1 MEGRVA
7 SVGWVLREFGERT
20 GALARAA
27 PQRRYLWT
35 DAFAVCTWITLHRAT
50 GDREHLAAA
59 LRLVERVHATLGRH
73 RGDDPR
79 RGWISGLDE
88 PLGLEHPT
96 RGGLRIGKPLPERSA
111 DEPFDERLE
120 WERDGQYFHY
130 LTQWMRA
137 LLAVSRASADG
148 RYLLWAIELAR
159 AAHAGFVL
167 GRSAGGR
174 QRMVWK
180 ASIDLT
186 RPLVPSMGAH
196 DALDGLLALRAL
208 REEALRSG
216 WSRADVGLDE
226 AIADLRA
233 LCAPRDWPTSDP
245 LSVGA
250 LLRDA
255 CDLARLSAADDT
267 DVGWLPVLVELA
279 TDGVLEIAR
288 SGLLRRPAEERL
300 AFRELGLSIGL
311 HAAAL
316 LARRFEASV
325 PDATVARRLRDALE
339 VLRPWLPL
347 SQTIESFWSQPASQ
361 AAASWREH
369 LDISAVM
376 LATSRM
382 PAAYLDP

>member
-7 SVGWVLREFGERT
+7 FVREVLREFGERT
-20 GALARAA
+20 GALSPSA

-50 GDREHLAAA
+50 GDHAHLRAA
-59 LRLVERVHATLGRH
+59 LSLVERVHATLGRH
-73 RGDDPR
+73 RGDDSR

-88 PLGLEHPT
+88 AEGLEHPT
-96 RGGLRIGKPLPERSA
+96 WAGLRIGKPKPERSA
-111 DEPFDERLE
+111 AEPFDERLE

-137 LLAVSRASADG
+137 LLAVCHAGADG
-148 RYLLWAIELAR
+148 RYLPWAIELAR
-159 AAHAGFVL
+159 AAHAGFVH
-167 GRSAGGR
+167 GSGERR
-174 QRMVWK
+174 RMVWK

-196 DALDGLLALRAL
+196 DALDGLLSLRAL
-208 REEALRSG
+208 RDEALRNG
-216 WSRADVGLDE
+216 WSRADVALDE

-267 DVGWLPVLVELA
+267 DVAWLPVLVEFA
-279 TDGVLEIAR
+279 TDGVLDLAR
-288 SGLLRRPAEERL
+288 SGLLRQPAAERL

-339 VLRPWLPL
+339 ALRPWLPL
-347 SQTIESFWSQPASQ
+347 SLTIESFWSQPASQ

-369 LDISAVM
+369 LDINAVM

>member
-1 MEGRVA
+1 MEGRVTFVR
-7 SVGWVLREFGERT
+7 SHLREFGQRT
-20 GALARAA
+20 GALTPSA

-35 DAFAVCTWITLHRAT
+35 DAFAVCTLVTLHRAT
-50 GDREHLAAA
+50 GQREHLAEA
-59 LRLVERVHATLGRH
+59 LRLVDLVHATLGRH
-73 RGDDPR
+73 RGDDAR

-88 PLGLEHPT
+88 PQGLEHPT
-96 RGGLRIGKPLPERSA
+96 RAGLRIGKPLPERPA
-111 DEPFDERLE
+111 AEPFDERLE

-137 LLAVSRASADG
+137 LLAVSHESADG
-148 RYLLWAIELAR
+148 RYLAWAIELAR
-159 AAHAGFVL
+159 AAHAGFV
-167 GRSAGGR
+167 RAPSAGGR
-174 QRMVWK
+174 RTLVWK

-208 REEALRSG
+208 RDEALRGG
-216 WSRADVGLDE
+216 WSRADVALEE

-233 LCAPRDWPTSDP
+233 LCAPDDWSSSDP
-245 LSVGA
+245 LSVGG

-255 CDLARLSAADDT
+255 YDLARLAANDAEDAA
-267 DVGWLPVLVELA
+267 WLPVLVELA
-279 TDGVLEIAR
+279 TGGVLDIAR
-288 SGLLRRPAEERL
+288 SGLLRQPAAERL

-316 LARRFEASV
+316 LARRLATL
-325 PDATVARRLRDALE
+325 PLDAAVARRLRDCLDA
-339 VLRPWLPL
+339 LRPWLPL

-369 LDISAVM
+369 VDINAVM